1 MRKEMRIELIPKYQ
15 EVYITLNN
23 LNETKELIKRL
34 TESIKILEEDKNILD
49 WNFKIPI
56 INNELQNDN
65 FVIFR
70 TINK

>member
-1 MRKEMRIELIPKYQ
+1 MRIELIPKYQ
-15 EVYITLNN
+15 ECYITLNN

>member
-1 MRKEMRIELIPKYQ
+1 MRIEYVPEYQ

-23 LNETKELIKRL
+23 LNEAKELIKRL
-34 TESIKILEEDKNILD
+34 TESIKILEEDKNLLD
-49 WNFKIPI
+49 WNVKIP
-56 INNELQNDN
+56 INNELQNEN